1 MRGAGCRRWL
11 SPHCLGR
18 PDQRRA
24 QFLSR
29 QRIPLY
35 RNPRHRSVI
44 RPPGHHRG
52 VRCQVAK
59 QGALIYDPLG
69 SIVTTVSAVAAR
81 ESPDIVHNIE
91 VLYGIVS
98 TPPPIMT
105 TM

>member
-1 MRGAGCRRWL
+1 
-11 SPHCLGR
+11 
-18 PDQRRA
+18 
-24 QFLSR
+24 
-29 QRIPLY
+29 
-35 RNPRHRSVI
+35 
-44 RPPGHHRG
+44 